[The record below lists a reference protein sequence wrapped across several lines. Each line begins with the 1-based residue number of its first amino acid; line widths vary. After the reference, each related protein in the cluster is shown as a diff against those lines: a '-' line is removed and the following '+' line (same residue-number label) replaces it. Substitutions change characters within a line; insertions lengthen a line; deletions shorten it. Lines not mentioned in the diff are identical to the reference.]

1 MSANHSLILF
11 AGDMTSY
18 LPTVFS
24 CFGYRPTG
32 MVEVA
37 KGLPQIW
44 EYTNWPRRSRPHN
57 VVHKAVLYN
66 GTWTAVLDR
75 EMVMILDQ
83 EKCTACASQFNITIF
98 GYMIESVSGTCAF
111 YLYSPEKVRGLNI
124 QNFEIL
130 EDFGEPLPQEA
141 GITTE
146 EMFADG
152 TMRISRRM
160 GFSDSLFAH
169 PTSKVLIIGMED
181 PTRTQTRTQTP
192 TQTHK
197 QTLTS
202 PHKQNKPFEVAKPAR
217 RIEKPWWKL
226 W

>member
-11 AGDMTSY
+11 AGDMTSQ
-18 LPTVFS
+18 LPSLFA
-24 CFGYRPTG
+24 CFGYKTTG
-32 MVEVA
+32 KIEIA

-75 EMVMILDQ
+75 EMIMILDQ
-83 EKCTACASQFNITIF
+83 EKCTKCASQFNISIF
-98 GYMIESVSGTCAF
+98 GYMIESVSGTCAL

-124 QNFEIL
+124 QNFEML

-141 GITTE
+141 EITTE
-146 EMFADG
+146 EMLADG
-152 TMRISRRM
+152 AMRISRRM

-169 PTSKVLIIGMED
+169 PTSKVQIVEMED
-181 PTRTQTRTQTP
+181 PARTQN
-192 TQTHK
+192 HK
-197 QTLTS
+197 HEIVS
-202 PHKQNKPFEVAKPAR
+202 AHKPNKLPEIPKPVH

>member
-11 AGDMTSY
+11 AGDMTSL
-18 LPTVFS
+18 LPSLFA
-24 CFGYRPTG
+24 CFGYRTTG
-32 MVEVA
+32 TVEIA

-44 EYTNWPRRSRPHN
+44 EYTNWPRRSRPYN

-66 GTWTAVLDR
+66 GTWTAILDR
-75 EMVMILDQ
+75 EMTMILDQ
-83 EKCTACASQFNITIF
+83 EKCTKCASQFNIKIF
-98 GYMIESVSGTCAF
+98 GYMVESVSGTCAF

-130 EDFGEPLPQEA
+130 ENFGEPLPQEA

-146 EMFADG
+146 EMLVDG
-152 TMRISRRM
+152 TMRISRRL

-169 PTSKVLIIGMED
+169 PTSKVQIFGMED
-181 PTRTQTRTQTP
+181 PARTQTHQQTTAP
-192 TQTHK
+192 T
-197 QTLTS
+197 
-202 PHKQNKPFEVAKPAR
+202 HKQNKHTNKHPPITEPIH

>member
-11 AGDMTSY
+11 AGDMTSQ
-18 LPTVFS
+18 LSSVFS
-24 CFGYRPTG
+24 CFGYRTTG
-32 MVEVA
+32 TVEVA

-83 EKCTACASQFNITIF
+83 EKCMACASQFKITIF
-98 GYMIESVSGTCAF
+98 GYMIESISGTCAF
-111 YLYSPEKVRGLNI
+111 YLYSPEKKRGLNI

-146 EMFADG
+146 EMLADG

-169 PTSKVLIIGMED
+169 PTSKVLIFGMED
-181 PTRTQTRTQTP
+181 PTRTQTY
-192 TQTHK
+192 K
-197 QTLTS
+197 QSLAA
-202 PHKQNKPFEVAKPAR
+202 PHKQSKYAEVIEPVH